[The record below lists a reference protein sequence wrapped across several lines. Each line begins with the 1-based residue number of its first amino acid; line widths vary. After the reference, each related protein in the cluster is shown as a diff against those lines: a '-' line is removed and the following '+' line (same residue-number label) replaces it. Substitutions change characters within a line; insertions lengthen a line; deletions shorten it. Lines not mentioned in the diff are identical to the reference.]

1 MSKFLPSDLLAFS
14 SLSGVSFAIGYFI
27 KYLGIHNL
35 LDKLVFKF
43 RREIGRYICGRLRD
57 YFYVKFPD
65 SGACRQPKD
74 PELMKVFYEFIN
86 KQQDSWLI
94 LRALFF
100 SYILKYGLSMNL
112 IVFSI
117 LGIAFKLYLDL
128 THFRNDLGIWI
139 YVPYVFFVI
148 VAIFAY
154 LISQFKVRREIKNT
168 ITSAQLDK
176 IIFDSNEDLNNM
188 LRNRFRI

>member
-1 MSKFLPSDLLAFS
+1 
-14 SLSGVSFAIGYFI
+14 
-27 KYLGIHNL
+27 
-35 LDKLVFKF
+35 
-43 RREIGRYICGRLRD
+43 
-57 YFYVKFPD
+57 
-65 SGACRQPKD
+65 
-74 PELMKVFYEFIN
+74 MKVFYEFIN